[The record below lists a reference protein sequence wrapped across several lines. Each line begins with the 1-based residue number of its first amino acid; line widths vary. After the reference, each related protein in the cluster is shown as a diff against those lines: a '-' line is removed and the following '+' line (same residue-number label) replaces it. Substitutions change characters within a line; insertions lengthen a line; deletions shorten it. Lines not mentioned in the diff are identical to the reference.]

1 MHLEPRTLVP
11 RRLIAELHASP
22 CTRHALLLISRVIF
36 QFREL
41 GSTYSKP
48 RAAAGDKMRSGTFG
62 APDQEET
69 SANGRLSRGATE
81 DGAAALAC
89 NP

>member
-1 MHLEPRTLVP
+1 MHLERRTLVP
-11 RRLIAELHASP
+11 SGLIAELHASP

-41 GSTYSKP
+41 GSAYSKSS
-48 RAAAGDKMRSGTFG
+48 AAAGDKMRSGTFG
-62 APDQEET
+62 APDREAT

-81 DGAAALAC
+81 DGSAVVAC